1 MRLDLGCPVHCSD
14 GEFGELADV
23 VVDPTTRRVT
33 HLVVQPHHRHDQ
45 ARLVAVERARSGDE
59 PDGAIT
65 LDCTV
70 AEANALEP
78 VQRVAYLSLGQ
89 FPVEDPDWDVGVE
102 EPLALPYYEGIEAP
116 VLEPDPNMM
125 VAYDRVP
132 KGDVEIRRS
141 SPVTSKDDHHLGH
154 VDGFVVEG
162 SEHISHLV
170 LERGHLWGRREVV
183 IPIGAVDRVEND
195 AVVLRL
201 TKDEVGDLPSR
212 RLRRWGGR

>member
-1 MRLDLGCPVHCSD
+1 MRLDLGCPVRCSD

-33 HLVVQPHHRHDQ
+33 HLVVAPHHRHDL
-45 ARLVAVERARSGDE
+45 ARLVPIERARSGDE
-59 PDGAIT
+59 PDGVIT
-65 LDCTV
+65 LDGTV

-78 VQRVAYLSLGQ
+78 VQNVAYLSLGQ
-89 FPVEDPDWDVGVE
+89 FTVEDPDWDVGVE
-102 EPLALPYYEGIEAP
+102 EPLALPYYEGIEGP
-116 VLEPDPNMM
+116 VLEPDPNVL

-132 KGDVEIRRS
+132 KGEVEIRRS

-162 SEHISHLV
+162 AEHISHLV
-170 LERGHLWGRREVV
+170 LERGHLWGRREVL

-195 AVVLRL
+195 AVMLRL

-212 RLRRWGGR
+212 RLHRWGAS